1 MRPGRRQFAG
11 GGRRRIQ
18 QLAAASIIA
27 AGVLQELPTLPSRAD
42 PTQTAQDEIRS
53 ALENWRSAFN
63 EGDYRRVCDLFAPD
77 LVANY
82 QGEPARD
89 YASLC
94 QLLQTALQDA
104 PATYHYTLKI
114 NEIRVYD
121 ETAIVRLDWTLEIE
135 KADKRKEVIEE
146 PAIDIFHHQD
156 DGSWKISRYLAYPS
170 SP

>member
-27 AGVLQELPTLPSRAD
+27 AGALQELPTLPSRAD
-42 PTQTAQDEIRS
+42 PTQTAQNEIRS

-94 QLLQTALQDA
+94 QLLQTTLQDSQ
-104 PATYHYTLKI
+104 TVYNYSLKI
-114 NEIRVYD
+114 NEILVYG
-121 ETAIVRLDWTLEIE
+121 EVAIVRVVWTLEID
-135 KADKRKEVIEE
+135 KADKPKEILEE
-146 PAIDIFHHQD
+146 SAIDMFRHQA
-156 DGSWKISRYLAYPS
+156 DGSWKIARYLAYPS